1 MGSSSVSTDIY
12 YIYGCYDYHFPDFAD
27 IGRFVHL
34 MSFFLQANMPTEAG
48 HSSEI
53 AASENRANSLPADEN
68 TPLVREANSTNRQL
82 RICEHFNCRHFL
94 LGVFLLFLF
103 AEVALFTSVVI
114 YGMVNVN
121 SINTLQENYNTI
133 IMTMAFNLVEIIN
146 CCFFLGIIVKSS
158 SFAGFSTVVKDL
170 CCLPNFW
177 TLLLFFLLYLIGGSI
192 SIHIYYGFYK
202 NCTQFD
208 SFSMIYKSKVYKL
221 VIVQIILE
229 ILNFFTMMIL
239 VVFLNHANIRYIISG
254 SAWVYG
260 MLKGALAMFC
270 FRLFVPVVSNILQ
283 ISIDLINGPNGNK
296 DIVRAQIITEILL
309 LPFCKKIIELLWQK
323 IFLDEKFII
332 GKIRRNRGTRQITFV
347 V

>member
-27 IGRFVHL
+27 IGWFVHL
-34 MSFFLQANMPTEAG
+34 MSFFFQANMPTEAG

-68 TPLVREANSTNRQL
+68 TPLVREANSTNRQH

-121 SINTLQENYNTI
+121 SINTLYYRT
-133 IMTMAFNLVEIIN
+133 IMTMALNLVEIIN
-146 CCFFLGIIVKSS
+146 CCFFLGIIVKSP
-158 SFAGFSTVVKDL
+158 SFAGFLTVVKDL

-177 TLLLFFLLYLIGGSI
+177 ALLLFFLLYLIGGSI
-192 SIHIYYGFYK
+192 NIHIYYGFYK

-208 SFSMIYKSKVYKL
+208 SFSMIYKSTVYKL

-239 VVFLNHANIRYIISG
+239 VVFLNHANLRYITSG

-270 FRLFVPVVSNILQ
+270 FRLFVPVVSIILNM
-283 ISIDLINGPNGNK
+283 SIALIYGQNGNK
-296 DIVRAQIITEILL
+296 GIVRARIIIEILL
-309 LPFCKKIIELLWQK
+309 FPFCKKIIELLWQK

>member
-12 YIYGCYDYHFPDFAD
+12 YIYGCYDYHLPDFAD

-68 TPLVREANSTNRQL
+68 TPLVREANSTNRQH

-121 SINTLQENYNTI
+121 SINTSQEYYNTI
-133 IMTMAFNLVEIIN
+133 IMTMALNLVEIIN
-146 CCFFLGIIVKSS
+146 CCFFLGIIVNSP

-177 TLLLFFLLYLIGGSI
+177 SLLLFFSSLFDWWLNKYL
-192 SIHIYYGFYK
+192 
-202 NCTQFD
+202 QF
-208 SFSMIYKSKVYKL
+208 F
-221 VIVQIILE
+221 
-229 ILNFFTMMIL
+229 
-239 VVFLNHANIRYIISG
+239 H
-254 SAWVYG
+254 
-260 MLKGALAMFC
+260 
-270 FRLFVPVVSNILQ
+270 
-283 ISIDLINGPNGNK
+283 
-296 DIVRAQIITEILL
+296 DI
-309 LPFCKKIIELLWQK
+309 
-323 IFLDEKFII
+323 
-332 GKIRRNRGTRQITFV
+332 
-347 V
+347 

>member
-27 IGRFVHL
+27 IGWFVYL
-34 MSFFLQANMPTEAG
+34 MSFFFQANMPTEAG

-68 TPLVREANSTNRQL
+68 TPLVREANSTNRQH

-146 CCFFLGIIVKSS
+146 CCFFLGIIVKSP

-177 TLLLFFLLYLIGGSI
+177 SLLLFFLLYLIGGSI
-192 SIHIYYGFYK
+192 NIHIYYGFYK

-208 SFSMIYKSKVYKL
+208 SFPMIYSRNIFKL
-221 VIVQIILE
+221 HIVEIILE

-239 VVFLNHANIRYIISG
+239 VVFLNHANLRYTISG
-254 SAWVYG
+254 STWVYG

>member
-1 MGSSSVSTDIY
+1 M
-12 YIYGCYDYHFPDFAD
+12 
-27 IGRFVHL
+27 
-34 MSFFLQANMPTEAG
+34 
-48 HSSEI
+48 
-53 AASENRANSLPADEN
+53 
-68 TPLVREANSTNRQL
+68 
-82 RICEHFNCRHFL
+82 
-94 LGVFLLFLF
+94 
-103 AEVALFTSVVI
+103 AL
-114 YGMVNVN
+114 
-121 SINTLQENYNTI
+121 
-133 IMTMAFNLVEIIN
+133 NLVEIIN
-146 CCFFLGIIVKSS
+146 CCFFLGIIIKSP

-192 SIHIYYGFYK
+192 SIHIYYGLYK

-208 SFSMIYKSKVYKL
+208 SFSMIYKCRNALKL
-221 VIVQIILE
+221 DIVEIILE

-239 VVFLNHANIRYIISG
+239 VVFLNHANIRYTISG
-254 SAWVYG
+254 STWVYG

-270 FRLFVPVVSNILQ
+270 FHLFVPVVSNILQ

-296 DIVRAQIITEILL
+296 DIVRAHIITEILL